1 MCRGKEI
8 RERKTRLSCFDF
20 TFVREAEIVLF
31 VLCMCAVSGVVLQP
45 SVVVYFLSVTRMTT
59 FNLAFEESKVPGPLT
74 SNMGGLEG
82 SGITAFTY
90 FEWH

>member
-8 RERKTRLSCFDF
+8 RLSCFDF
-20 TFVREAEIVLF
+20 AFVREAEIVLF

-45 SVVVYFLSVTRMTT
+45 SVVVYFLSVTRMST
-59 FNLAFEESKVPGPLT
+59 FNLAFEESNVPGPLT
-74 SNMGGLEG
+74 SNMGGLKG
-82 SGITAFTY
+82 SGITVFTY